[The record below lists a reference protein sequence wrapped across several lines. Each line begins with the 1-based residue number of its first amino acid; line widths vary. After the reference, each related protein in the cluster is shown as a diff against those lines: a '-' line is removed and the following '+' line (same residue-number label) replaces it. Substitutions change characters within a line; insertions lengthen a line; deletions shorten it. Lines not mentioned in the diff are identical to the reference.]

1 LAVQIGTT
9 VSRESGRQ
17 TLARARSRAALIPDL
32 LVEASRIANN
42 VFSGWHG
49 RRKRGIGE
57 NFWQFRHYI
66 GGEPVSAIDW
76 RRSARDNQLYIRD
89 REWQAAHTVWL
100 WVDESPSMLY
110 KSEVAQVSKQSRAL
124 VLAFAMADLLARS
137 GERIG
142 WLGLTRPMVSRN
154 AAEKLASILVSSQ
167 PQTEIPDT
175 SDLRRFADVILF
187 SDFLDPVEKTIEKI
201 TKIARFGIRGHLVQ
215 IIDPAEQSFP
225 YGGRVEFDDP
235 ETGLRVTTGNAQNIS
250 VEYKNLFNAR
260 IQKLR
265 SQTIKLGWSH
275 SVHQT
280 DSLASQALVAL
291 HTNLSGNTAHSINN
305 PNGAK

>member
-1 LAVQIGTT
+1 LAGQIGTLA
-9 VSRESGRQ
+9 SRESGRE
-17 TLARARSRAALIPDL
+17 TLARARSRATLIPDL

-66 GGEPVSAIDW
+66 GGEPVSTIDW
-76 RRSARDNQLYIRD
+76 RRSARDDQLYIRD

-110 KSEVAQVSKQSRAL
+110 KSEIAQVSKQSRAL
-124 VLAFAMADLLARS
+124 VLAFAMTELLARS

-142 WLGLTRPMVSRN
+142 WLGLTKPIVSRN
-154 AAEKLASILVSSQ
+154 AAEKLASFLVNSQ
-167 PQTEIPDT
+167 PQTKIPDI

-187 SDFLDPVEKTIEKI
+187 SDFLDPVEKTVEKI
-201 TKIARFGIRGHLVQ
+201 TQIARFGIRGHLVQ

-235 ETGLRVTTGNAQNIS
+235 ETGLRITTGNAQNIS
-250 VEYKNLFNAR
+250 AEYKNLFNAR

-275 SVHQT
+275 TIHQT

-291 HTNLSGNTAHSINN
+291 HTNLTGNTAHSVSNL
-305 PNGAK
+305 NGAK